1 MCGTIPSVRLPLLL
15 VWIATLTAFP
25 LAAQVPAPSKP
36 DVGEGLKRERERL
49 ASFQWRLRTEMKV
62 DGVLRVSRTE
72 NVHLGPNGELVKKIV
87 KFEKAKEPTPFP
99 GNDPRAR
106 LVAPTTNTE
115 EDTLFEQAQALMQ
128 FYARLSPER
137 VEAWAERAEL
147 MPPDPDRAGKVRLHG
162 RGLGRP
168 QDDAVLYLDPLTKI
182 ASEIEVKTTVDPR
195 IIDIAFL
202 RATFEPLAPVKPGAP
217 AVWVPKK
224 IFLNMNRGKRAV
236 TLEMET
242 TDWRSWTGS

>member
-15 VWIATLTAFP
+15 ACAATLTGFP
-25 LAAQVPAPSKP
+25 LAAQVPSPSKP

-49 ASFQWRLRTEMKV
+49 ANFQWRLKTEMKV

-99 GNDPRAR
+99 ETDPRAR
-106 LVAPTTNTE
+106 LAAPTTNTE
-115 EDTLFEQAQALMQ
+115 EDRLFEQAQALMQ

-168 QDDAVLYLDPLTKI
+168 QDDAVLYLDPLTKV

-195 IIDIAFL
+195 IVDIAFL
-202 RATFEPLAPVKPGAP
+202 RATFEALPQLRPDVP

>member
-1 MCGTIPSVRLPLLL
+1 VCGTIPSVRLPLLL
-15 VWIATLTAFP
+15 VAAATLTGFL
-25 LAAQVPAPSKP
+25 LAAQAPAPSKP
-36 DVGEGLKRERERL
+36 DVAEGLKRERERL
-49 ASFQWRLRTEMKV
+49 ANYQWRLKTEMKV

-72 NVHLGPNGELVKKIV
+72 SVHLGPSGELVKKIV
-87 KFEKAKEPTPFP
+87 KFDKAMAPSPFP
-99 GNDPRAR
+99 QHDPRAR
-106 LVAPTTNTE
+106 LSAPMTSTE
-115 EDTLFEQAQALMQ
+115 EDSLFEQAQALMQ

-137 VEAWAERAEL
+137 VEEWAKRAEL
-147 MPPDPDRAGKVRLHG
+147 MPPDPDRASKVRLHG

-168 QDDAVLYLDPLTKI
+168 QDDAVLYLDPQTKI

-195 IIDIAFL
+195 IVDIAFL
-202 RATFEPLAPVKPGAP
+202 RATFEPLPQVRSDMP

>member
-1 MCGTIPSVRLPLLL
+1 MCGTIPPVRIPPRL
-15 VWIATLTAFP
+15 VLAATLIAFP
-25 LAAQVPAPSKP
+25 LAAQAPAPSKP
-36 DVGEGLKRERERL
+36 HVGEGLKRERERL
-49 ASFQWRLRTEMKV
+49 ANFQWRLKTEMKI

-72 NVHLGPNGELVKKIV
+72 NVHLGPSGELVKKIV
-87 KFEKAKEPTPFP
+87 KFDKSVAPTPFP
-99 GNDPRAR
+99 ENDPRAR
-106 LVAPTTNTE
+106 LGSHMTNTE

-128 FYARLSPER
+128 FYTRLSPER
-137 VEAWAERAEL
+137 VDAWAQRAEL

-202 RATFEPLAPVKPGAP
+202 RATFEPLAQAKPGAP

-242 TDWRSWTGS
+242 TDWRSWSGS

>member
-1 MCGTIPSVRLPLLL
+1 MKFRLLALA
-15 VWIATLTAFP
+15 VATLTAFP
-25 LAAQVPAPSKP
+25 LVAQAPMPSKP
-36 DVGEGLKRERERL
+36 DVGQGLKKERERL
-49 ASFQWRLRTEMKV
+49 AAYQWRMKTEMKV

-72 NVHLGPNGELVKKIV
+72 NVHLGPGGELVKKIV
-87 KFEKAKEPTPFP
+87 KFDKAPEPTPFP
-99 GNDPRAR
+99 EHDPRAR
-106 LVAPTTNTE
+106 LAPPTSNAE
-115 EDTLFEQAQALMQ
+115 EDSLFEQAQSLMQ

-147 MPPDPDRAGKVRLHG
+147 MPPDPDRAGKLRLHG
-162 RGLGRP
+162 NGLGRP
-168 QDDAVLYLDPLTKI
+168 QDDAVLYLDPKTKI

-202 RATFEPLAPVKPGAP
+202 RATFEPLPQVRPDLP
-217 AVWVPKK
+217 AVWVPKR

-242 TDWRSWTGS
+242 SEWRSWTGS

>member
-1 MCGTIPSVRLPLLL
+1 MKLRPLFFAA
-15 VWIATLTAFP
+15 ATLTAFP
-25 LAAQVPAPSKP
+25 LAAQAPAPSKP
-36 DVGEGLKRERERL
+36 DVGKGLQIERERL
-49 ASFQWRLRTEMKV
+49 ATYQWRLKTEMKV

-87 KFEKAKEPTPFP
+87 KFDKSIAPTPFP
-99 GNDPRAR
+99 ANDPRAR
-106 LVAPTTNTE
+106 LAPPTSNTE
-115 EDTLFEQAQALMQ
+115 EDTLFEQAQSLMQ
-128 FYARLSPER
+128 FYARLSPAR
-137 VEAWAERAEL
+137 VAAWAERAEL

-162 RGLGRP
+162 RGLGRV
-168 QDDAVLYLDPLTKI
+168 QDDAVLYLDPQTKI

-195 IIDIAFL
+195 IVDIAFL
-202 RATFEPLAPVKPGAP
+202 RATFEPLPQVRADLP

-242 TDWRSWTGS
+242 SEWRSWTGS

>member
-1 MCGTIPSVRLPLLL
+1 MPRVKRFRTPAFLLS
-15 VWIATLTAFP
+15 TLTALP
-25 LAAQVPAPSKP
+25 LAAQAPAPSKP
-36 DVGEGLKRERERL
+36 DVGQGLKVERERL
-49 ASFQWRLRTEMKV
+49 ATYQWRLKTEMKV

-72 NVHLGPNGELVKKIV
+72 NVHLGPSGELVKKIV
-87 KFEKAKEPTPFP
+87 RFDKAPEPTPFP
-99 GNDPRAR
+99 ENDPRAR
-106 LVAPTTNTE
+106 IAAPTSSSE
-115 EDTLFEQAQALMQ
+115 EDSLFEQAQSLMQ

-137 VEAWAERAEL
+137 VAAWAERAEL

-162 RGLGRP
+162 RGLGRT

-202 RATFEPLAPVKPGAP
+202 RATFEPLPEVRPGVP

-242 TDWRSWTGS
+242 SEWRSWTGS

>member
-1 MCGTIPSVRLPLLL
+1 VCGTIPSVRISLLL
-15 VWIATLTAFP
+15 GLAVTLTAFP
-25 LAAQVPAPSKP
+25 LSAQAPTPSKP

-49 ASFQWRLRTEMKV
+49 SNYQWRLRTEMKI
-62 DGVLRVSRTE
+62 DGVPRVSRIE
-72 NVHLGPNGELVKKIV
+72 NVYLGPSGELVKKVV
-87 KFEKAKEPTPFP
+87 KFDKAMVPTPFP
-99 GNDPRAR
+99 ENDPRAR
-106 LVAPTTNTE
+106 LAAPTTDIE
-115 EDTLFEQAQALMQ
+115 EETLFEQAQALMQ

-137 VEAWAERAEL
+137 VEAWAEKAEL

-182 ASEIEVKTTVDPR
+182 ASEIEVKTTVDFR
-195 IIDIAFL
+195 IVDIAFL
-202 RATFEPLAPVKPGAP
+202 RATFEPLPQVRPGAP

-224 IFLNMNRGKRAV
+224 IFLNMTRGKRAV

-242 TDWRSWTGS
+242 SDWRTWTGT

>member
-1 MCGTIPSVRLPLLL
+1 VRAPLVFLL
-15 VWIATLTAFP
+15 ATLTAFP
-25 LAAQVPAPSKP
+25 LAAQAPAPAKP

-49 ASFQWRLRTEMKV
+49 AGFQWRLKTDMKV

-87 KFEKAKEPTPFP
+87 KFDKSVAPPP
-99 GNDPRAR
+99 LPQNDPRAR
-106 LVAPTTNTE
+106 IAPPPSNTE
-115 EDTLFEQAQALMQ
+115 EDTLFEQAQSLMQ
-128 FYARLSPER
+128 FYARLSPAR
-137 VEAWAERAEL
+137 VEEWAERAEL

-168 QDDAVLYLDPLTKI
+168 QDDAVLYLDPQTKI

-195 IIDIAFL
+195 IVDIAFL
-202 RATFEPLAPVKPGAP
+202 RATFEPLPSAKPGAP
-217 AVWVPKK
+217 PVWVPKK
-224 IFLNMNRGKRAV
+224 IFLNMNRGRRAV

-242 TDWRSWTGS
+242 SEWRAWTGT